1 MTSQEFTVLYTHQK
15 MKKSKTWQDGILRIR
30 TGGNKA
36 ILFDDKGQCLESI
49 FIKSQ
54 VNAGD
59 NLESERYLI
68 TVETVKLNEKSS
80 EDQPRKAETLAVNR
94 NVVKPRGP
102 PLRHLPVGLK
112 RKFTGFQGP
121 RQVEKKIPAKE
132 DEEKTTI
139 LPLSKQCQGSFPSKF
154 YITSPLFSMICKKDA
169 DTNLSTNFHED
180 VYTNSD
186 KEHMSFTSLV
196 STPFLD
202 TCKETEKGNA
212 DQSIVKPEYPLIT
225 EHTKTT
231 SHVAVSQ
238 NIRSTAQIIALLKSK
253 PAQLCR
259 EQATSDVTESHSRFQ
274 TSENIDSL
282 YNRKNTTLP
291 SFSGNPDTGLIQNIQ
306 HQHFIKEAGS
316 DKREW
321 NAEML
326 LNSAEQ
332 PCDKEVAG
340 QRHDRK
346 ANNLSQDLQDSFN
359 TNSCFLSESSISKM
373 SNSQFASSLSDIS
386 YSASPPESI
395 TLETNPSTCRE
406 HSVTNGLIEDSSV
419 KSQNELQPRQNSEIV
434 SSDLELSADV
444 ALTGLEV
451 VKEELNTHGRDSGP
465 DEQVMEINF
474 NLLEAFDFSDTDD
487 KDLCERDVRELGEG
501 AMLSQ
506 GPVCLKGKDA
516 AQTVELR
523 LHSSCGVMSHSKK
536 EEVKGLTFDRENDGN
551 CYTGGIP
558 LLLCDNN
565 GGDIGRI
572 AEHSVSPTRIETEL
586 LDDRNKIKEINESQL
601 NVEAM
606 TYKKDLDVCAASTI
620 NDRLIKNKDSDLLP
634 SGANINE
641 GHAKTNTL
649 EKTES
654 NSCISSSRMVSAM
667 DRRTEEDVL
676 PLGCT
681 KSQYIDLEQFQ
692 GTSND
697 DIKPGSPFLALL
709 QKSDTSC
716 GSFKY
721 IAEDQQNVFGISCKE
736 DTVNSRS
743 AIYLLGKGHSSSEE
757 TEIGETE
764 FENIEG
770 INSLHEACEGERIG
784 MDCLKCTAFVE
795 NSSEL
800 PDLVNNIALLRALTE
815 HSTALESL
823 QKMQENSSLLY
834 EAETSKEIFEP
845 LVKDEA
851 VKQLTEMP
859 YSGSREISSCSYL
872 DSSGLT
878 PLCVDNLLQKLE
890 ASSLPT
896 ALGQGDSRTFDCQPK
911 PVEFQGHRVKGSA
924 TSEIMLRA
932 PCSQLGWHQYPDIM
946 ESAAERFLSP
956 LFSSNYILTDCRQSP
971 HSRNFH
977 EDDTNFTGEG
987 NFQKKPNTIKESI
1000 MDETPLAL
1008 SVYSEDPKRIM
1019 SGSSSHSDLVQ
1030 MQWTSWE
1037 PCKMISSV
1045 PLASSLNPESLIS
1058 PTSRNEETIEGIQE
1072 PLMDRIL
1079 PTGTELSECFFT
1091 QEESSYPEECNLSR
1105 FKPTVKARTP
1115 LVTVPATGKIP
1126 DREVYLTD
1134 CEAVQQS
1141 VGSSVVNLCNK
1152 SVVFPISAFGPED
1165 RNYETSVFEEYT
1177 EDGQRESIQPM
1188 FPNVTSQYR
1197 QSKWLKYQNSAQ
1209 CDLIT
1214 QNSDDVEVTDDI
1226 WAENILGMPL
1236 GDTGESQSSA
1246 MNKSPPGSVPLQ
1258 TAKSMVG
1265 KRCANSKNRD
1275 LISERKLLSLHLSEA
1290 PIAEATQK
1298 VLSHLSSHTVTGE
1311 VQDITVSELSFPNVD
1326 MVKYA
1331 NLPKRKVAIPTV
1343 FQSHVHYKQ
1352 IFTAALTEHLNII
1365 LFELSQRLHKALSK
1379 VDISFYTSLKDGQSE
1394 SKESHVPLCDHMLP
1408 AKLVVVKKE
1417 GQNKGRLFYTCDAPK
1432 AEQCSFFKWIE
1443 EVNNPGQI
1451 KSRPSVVLHDVKSI
1465 GAYLRSQK
1473 ISLYEGCQLLVRK
1486 AFEIQTKRFNKLKK
1500 FMNTHAKF
1508 DGDSKRKLYLKLSR
1522 KEHSS
1527 IYSKDDIW
1535 VVSKTL
1541 NFDPLD
1547 TFIASSAFFGPSSNN
1562 EVELLPL
1569 KGYCPSNWQTNMLVH
1584 ALLVCNA
1591 SGELTSL
1598 RNMEE
1603 YFNPSTLPLIPY
1615 LLKMNFDSEKATKK
1629 VNKRR
1634 FIPPAS
1640 NLKYTMMHGL
1650 VSPEITMGLA
1660 RKMIQTFSLN
1670 PDQAMSLIQIAGM
1683 MTSHENVKPAEE
1695 QQILPITIIRGV
1707 FGAGKSY
1714 LLSVVILFLVQLFES
1729 SEAKEGQRPIPW
1741 KLLIASST
1749 NVAVDRILLGL
1760 LDLGFEG
1767 FIRVGS
1773 IRKIAKPILPYSLHA
1788 GSGNENEQLKE
1799 LLALMK
1805 EDLTPVERIYVRKS
1819 IEQHKLG
1826 TNKAILQQVK
1836 VVGVTCAACPFSCM
1850 NTLKFPV
1857 VVLDECSQMT
1867 EPTSLLPIAR
1877 FQCEKLVL
1885 VGDPKQLPP
1894 AIQGSDSVH
1903 EKGLEQTLFDR
1914 LSLMGHKAILLRTQY
1929 RCHPAISAIA
1939 NELFYEGSLINGVS
1953 EEDRSPLLDWL
1964 PTLCF
1969 YSVNGME
1976 QIERDNSFYNVA
1988 EAHFTVKLIQSLT
2001 ASGIEG
2007 SAIGVITLYKS
2018 QMCKVQNLLSGVH
2031 SEALETKAVQVST
2044 VDAFQ
2049 GAEKEIIVLSCV
2061 RTRQVGFIDS
2071 EKRMNVALTR
2081 AKRHLLIVG
2090 NLACLSKNKLWG
2102 RVIHH
2107 CKGWENGLQHVSQ
2120 CEQQLNN
2127 ILKCYL
2133 EKKNEE
2139 EKDKKKEK

>member
-36 ILFDDKGQCLESI
+36 ILFDDKAQCLESI

-68 TVETVKLNEKSS
+68 TVEAVKLNEKSS
-80 EDQPRKAETLAVNR
+80 EDQPRKAETTAVNR
-94 NVVKPRGP
+94 NVIKPGGL

-121 RQVEKKIPAKE
+121 RQVEKKIPTKE
-132 DEEKTTI
+132 DEEKATI

-154 YITSPLFSMICKKDA
+154 YITSPLFSTICKKDA

-180 VYTNSD
+180 VYTNND
-186 KEHMSFTSLV
+186 KEHESFTSLV
-196 STPFLD
+196 SAPFLD
-202 TCKETEKGNA
+202 ICKETEKRNS
-212 DQSIVKPEYPLIT
+212 DQSVVKPEHPLIT
-225 EHTKTT
+225 EHTKTS

-259 EQATSDVTESHSRFQ
+259 EQATSDITGCHSRFQ
-274 TSENIDSL
+274 TSENVDSFHD
-282 YNRKNTTLP
+282 RKSITLP
-291 SFSGNPDTGLIQNIQ
+291 GFSGNPDKGLTQNIQ
-306 HQHFIKEAGS
+306 HQHFTKETGS

-326 LNSAEQ
+326 LSSAEQ

-346 ANNLSQDLQDSFN
+346 ANNLSQDLQDPCSTKTLHPEKMCACMNLTDSKGQCTLVCERYREPSFSRSEGVPKPLSIN
-359 TNSCFLSESSISKM
+359 RCAANDQPNSCILSESSISKM
-373 SNSQFASSLSDIS
+373 NSSEFVSSLSDIS
-386 YSASPPESI
+386 FSASPAESI
-395 TLETNPSTCRE
+395 APETNPSTCRE
-406 HSVTNGLIEDSSV
+406 HSVANGLIEDSSV
-419 KSQNELQPRQNSEIV
+419 KSQNELQPRRNSETV

-444 ALTGLEV
+444 VLTGLEV
-451 VKEELNTHGRDSGP
+451 VKEELGTHGRDSGP

-474 NLLEAFDFSDTDD
+474 NLLEAFDFNDTDN
-487 KDLCERDVRELGEG
+487 KDLCERDVKELVEG
-501 AMLSQ
+501 DMLSQ
-506 GPVCLKGKDA
+506 GPACLKGKDA

-523 LHSSCGVMSHSKK
+523 LHSSCEVMSRSKK
-536 EEVKGLTFDRENDGN
+536 EVKGLIFDGENDRN
-551 CYTGGIP
+551 RSTGGIP

-565 GGDIGRI
+565 VGNIWRT
-572 AEHSVSPTRIETEL
+572 AEDSVSPTRIEMEL
-586 LDDRNKIKEINESQL
+586 LDDRNKIKETSESRL
-601 NVEAM
+601 NIEAS
-606 TYKKDLDVCAASTI
+606 TCKKDLDDCAANTI
-620 NDRLIKNKDSDLLP
+620 NEGLIKSKDSDLLP
-634 SGANINE
+634 SGTNINE
-641 GHAKTNTL
+641 GHAETNIF

-654 NSCISSSRMVSAM
+654 NSCISSSRMISAM
-667 DRRTEEDVL
+667 DKRTAEEVL

-681 KSQYIDLEQFQ
+681 KSQYIDLEHFQ

-697 DIKPGSPFLALL
+697 GIKP
-709 QKSDTSC
+709 
-716 GSFKY
+716 
-721 IAEDQQNVFGISCKE
+721 
-736 DTVNSRS
+736 
-743 AIYLLGKGHSSSEE
+743 AI
-757 TEIGETE
+757 
-764 FENIEG
+764 
-770 INSLHEACEGERIG
+770 
-784 MDCLKCTAFVE
+784 
-795 NSSEL
+795 
-800 PDLVNNIALLRALTE
+800 
-815 HSTALESL
+815 
-823 QKMQENSSLLY
+823 
-834 EAETSKEIFEP
+834 
-845 LVKDEA
+845 
-851 VKQLTEMP
+851 KQLTEMS
-859 YSGSREISSCSYL
+859 YSGSRELSSCSYL

-878 PLCVDNLLQKLE
+878 PLCVDNILQKPKP
-890 ASSLPT
+890 SILP
-896 ALGQGDSRTFDCQPK
+896 AAPGQGDCRTFDCQPK
-911 PVEFQGHRVKGSA
+911 
-924 TSEIMLRA
+924 
-932 PCSQLGWHQYPDIM
+932 
-946 ESAAERFLSP
+946 
-956 LFSSNYILTDCRQSP
+956 SP
-971 HSRNFH
+971 HARNFH
-977 EDDTNFTGEG
+977 EDDTNFTAEG
-987 NFQKKPNTIKESI
+987 NFQKKSNIIKESI

-1008 SVYSEDPKRIM
+1008 GIYSEIPKRIM
-1019 SGSSSHSDLVQ
+1019 SGSLSHSDLVQ
-1030 MQWTSWE
+1030 TQWTSWE
-1037 PCKMISSV
+1037 PSKMISSV
-1045 PLASSLNPESLIS
+1045 PPASSLNPDS
-1058 PTSRNEETIEGIQE
+1058 PICPPSRNEETIEDIQE
-1072 PLMDRIL
+1072 PLIDRII
-1079 PTGTELSECFFT
+1079 PIGTEPSECFFT
-1091 QEESSYPEECNLSR
+1091 WEESSYPEQCNLSR
-1105 FKPTVKARTP
+1105 FKPTVKTRAP

-1126 DREVYLTD
+1126 DAEVYLTD
-1134 CEAVQQS
+1134 CDAVQQS
-1141 VGSSVVNLCNK
+1141 VGSSVVNLRNK
-1152 SVVFPISAFGPED
+1152 SAVFPISAFGPED
-1165 RNYETSVFEEYT
+1165 RNYETSVFEEHT

-1188 FPNVTSQYR
+1188 SPNVTSQYR

-1209 CDLIT
+1209 CDLIS
-1214 QNSDDVEVTDDI
+1214 QNSDDVEVTEDI

-1246 MNKSPPGSVPLQ
+1246 MNKNPPGSVCLRM
-1258 TAKSMVG
+1258 AKSMVG

-1275 LISERKLLSLHLSEA
+1275 LISERKLLSLHLSQA
-1290 PIAEATQK
+1290 PLAEATQK
-1298 VLSHLSSHTVTGE
+1298 VLSHLSCHTVTGE
-1311 VQDITVSELSFPNVD
+1311 VQDLTVSELSFPNVD
-1326 MVKYA
+1326 KVKYA
-1331 NLPKRKVAIPTV
+1331 NVPKRKIAIPTV

-1379 VDISFYTSLKDGQSE
+1379 VDISFYTSLKDGQSG
-1394 SKESHVPLCDHMLP
+1394 SKESRVPLCDHMLP

-1443 EVNNPGQI
+1443 EVNPGQI
-1451 KSRPSVVLHDVKSI
+1451 KSRPGIVLHDVKSI

-1473 ISLYEGCQLLVRK
+1473 ISFYEGCQLLVRK
-1486 AFEIQTKRFNKLKK
+1486 AFEIQTKQFNKLKK
-1500 FMNTHAKF
+1500 FMNTRAKF
-1508 DGDSKRKLYLKLSR
+1508 DGDSKSKLYLKLSR

-1527 IYSKDDIW
+1527 VYSKDDIW

-1603 YFNPSTLPLIPY
+1603 YFNPLTLPLIPY

-1640 NLKYTMMHGL
+1640 NLKCTMMYGL
-1650 VSPEITMGLA
+1650 VSPEITMALA

-1670 PDQAMSLIQIAGM
+1670 PDQATSLIQIAGM
-1683 MTSHENVKPAEE
+1683 MTSHENVKPVEE
-1695 QQILPITIIRGV
+1695 QQIFPITIIHGV

-1729 SEAKEGQRPIPW
+1729 SEAKDGQRPVPW

-1760 LDLGFEG
+1760 LDLGFES

-1867 EPTSLLPIAR
+1867 EPASLLPIAR

-1894 AIQGSDSVH
+1894 TIQGSDSVH

-1939 NELFYEGSLINGVS
+1939 NELFYEGILINGVS

-1969 YSVNGME
+1969 YSVSGME
-1976 QIERDNSFYNVA
+1976 QIERDNSFYNMA
-1988 EAHFTVKLIQSLT
+1988 EAHFTVKLIQCLI
-2001 ASGIEG
+2001 ASGVEG

-2018 QMCKVQNLLSGVH
+2018 QMCKIQNLLSGVH
-2031 SEALETKAVQVST
+2031 SEALEIKAVQVST

-2090 NLACLSKNKLWG
+2090 NLACLSKNRLWG

-2127 ILKCYL
+2127 ILKCYS
-2133 EKKNEE
+2133 EKNNE
-2139 EKDKKKEK
+2139 EKDKKKEN